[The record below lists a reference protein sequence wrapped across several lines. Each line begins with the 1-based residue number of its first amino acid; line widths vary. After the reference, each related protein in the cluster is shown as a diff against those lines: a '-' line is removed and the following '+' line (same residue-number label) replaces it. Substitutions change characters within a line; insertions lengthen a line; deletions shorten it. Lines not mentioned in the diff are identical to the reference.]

1 MREDNIEAHTEHL
14 FTFFKVQGWV
24 TNIKVILST
33 RWRVELIT
41 QHARSGAIFSGK
53 LSVIIAVFLTLLDR
67 NSYREFLRTFKVGDG
82 GGGGGG
88 CYRSL
93 SVIFWN
99 CLSPGRLLNVIVAM
113 SFSSFFC
120 WLPVLSKRTVQ
131 ASFLG
136 LVACRFY
143 PVGRP
148 HYCFSPLRL
157 GKYHHQ

>member
-67 NSYREFLRTFKVGDG
+67 NSYREFLRTFKVGG
-82 GGGGGG
+82 GGGM
-88 CYRSL
+88 L
-93 SVIFWN
+93 SQFVGHFWN
-99 CLSPGRLLNVIVAM
+99 CLSPGRLLNVIVAL

-120 WLPVLSKRTVQ
+120 WLLVLSKRTV